1 MQELESPT
9 IPEMIKP
16 QEQRRRRRRHS
27 SRWSKLRRRIRRINY
42 RLLLVVVISV
52 AAVAAMGILV
62 LVFNARSQVEDAWTN
77 LNRILT
83 RINNTPGTEL
93 TLADFERLQASVN
106 ELDQRLGSARTQIGF
121 LRPFRF
127 LSADLSLSL
136 DALDAARRI
145 TQAARN
151 MLNGMEPTLFSNR
164 GREGRDS
171 QPAVFLGGA
180 RGRSGGAWPGTVHH
194 CGCAPRPR
202 VGILAGLRLDGS
214 HPICWWPSTGCL
226 TIMSRCARSTIS
238 CSTRPTC

>member
-9 IPEMIKP
+9 IPELIKP

-136 DALDAARRI
+136 DALDAAREL

-151 MLNGMEPTLFSNR
+151 MLNGMEPTLSFLTEGEKDETVNPQFSSAARVVELLELGR
-164 GREGRDS
+164 GQFITADAHLDRAAAGRD
-171 QPAVFLGGA
+171 L
-180 RGRSGGAWPGTVHH
+180 
-194 CGCAPRPR
+194 
-202 VGILAGLRLDGS
+202 
-214 HPICWWPSTGCL
+214 
-226 TIMSRCARSTIS
+226 ARSAGG
-238 CSTRPTC
+238 RRRVA